1 MREKWNVLKDQFLT
15 ELNLDQSMFD
25 HEYETFKFGLRLKEL
40 RQYKNISKSE
50 FSKISG
56 LSKQKIT
63 QIEDFGF
70 LSKISEVNQ
79 YVVDGLKMGLNLNVK

>member
-25 HEYETFKFGLRLKEL
+25 HEYETFKFGLKLKQL
-40 RQYKNISKSE
+40 RQKKNISKSE

-56 LSKQKIT
+56 LNKQKIT
-63 QIEDFGF
+63 QVEDFGF

-79 YVVDGLKMGLNLNVK
+79 YIGKGLKMSLNLNIK